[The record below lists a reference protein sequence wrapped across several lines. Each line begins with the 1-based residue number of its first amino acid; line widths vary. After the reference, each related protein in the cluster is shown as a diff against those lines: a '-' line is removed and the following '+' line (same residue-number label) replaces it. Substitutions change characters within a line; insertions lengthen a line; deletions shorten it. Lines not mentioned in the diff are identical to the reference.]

1 MAIFEEVTFS
11 MEDNNIR
18 RYATLMCE
26 LGLTGLEIRENGS
39 ELRLERTPAALE
51 SAPAAAPAT
60 SSAAAEPSDGAEALS
75 EVASPMVGVFYRAAA
90 ENVDPYVHVGD
101 AVKAGD
107 VLCIIESM
115 KLMNEI
121 ESEFDGEII
130 EILIKDGEPV
140 EYGKPLF
147 KIK

>member
-1 MAIFEEVTFS
+1 

-18 RYATLMCE
+18 RYATLMYE

-51 SAPAAAPAT
+51 SAPAVAPAT
-60 SSAAAEPSDGAEALS
+60 SSVTAEPSDGAEALS

-121 ESEFDGEII
+121 TSSCDGVIAEICAKNA
-130 EILIKDGEPV
+130 EVVD
-140 EYGKPLF
+140 YGRTLF
-147 KIK
+147 KIRKAAK